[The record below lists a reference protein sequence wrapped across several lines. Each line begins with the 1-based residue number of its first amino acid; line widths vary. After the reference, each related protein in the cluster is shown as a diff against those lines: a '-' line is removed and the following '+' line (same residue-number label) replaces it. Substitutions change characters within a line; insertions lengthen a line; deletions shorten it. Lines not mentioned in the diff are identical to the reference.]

1 MILDNPSNNNRLKG
15 SSQIEIKC
23 DKTYVYVQDIQ
34 KRHSRLF
41 LIRVLFC
48 ILYPNSIY
56 GKVISQ
62 TPAGNITPAVNYW
75 WILRRMNFYLQ
86 GGGMSCYGNGC
97 KDDKKEPARYTPNK
111 FFFLQKILNFVDSV
125 ISQTA

>member
-1 MILDNPSNNNRLKG
+1 MILDNPSNINRLKG

-48 ILYPNSIY
+48 ILCPNSIY
-56 GKVISQ
+56 GRETSQ
-62 TPAGNITPAVNYW
+62 TLMSNITPAVKYR
-75 WILRRMNFYLQ
+75 IDGFIY
-86 GGGMSCYGNGC
+86 
-97 KDDKKEPARYTPNK
+97 KTEE
-111 FFFLQKILNFVDSV
+111 
-125 ISQTA
+125 